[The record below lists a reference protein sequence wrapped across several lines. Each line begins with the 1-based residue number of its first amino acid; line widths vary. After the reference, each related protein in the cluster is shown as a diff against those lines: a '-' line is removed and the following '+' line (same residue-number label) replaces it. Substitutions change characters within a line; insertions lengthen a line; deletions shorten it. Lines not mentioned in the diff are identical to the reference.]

1 MRRFGAAAIGVAAGG
16 VAMVLAAAYFVAGH
30 DREAPVPRVVVE
42 EHQPDRRPRISR
54 DMTETMQNLQRL
66 TDQATPP
73 KLVGHPP
80 PEPHTVVSMP
90 APIGSAAPAALATP
104 RPVRPPRALPSPDPV
119 SAPPQAQ
126 GAGPA
131 SVAPGDRRMP
141 VSLVPYGR
149 KTDGRTVDARD
160 TAAFDALVGRPVVSP
175 GSSSSQPIAAA
186 PDALTQVA
194 QPPDPLQRPELSPED
209 LSNLTADQLNE
220 REHQRHRNAP
230 GSAQPILPLQ

>member
-30 DREAPVPRVVVE
+30 VRDAAEAPVPRVVVE

-73 KLVGHPP
+73 KLVGHLPP
-80 PEPHTVVSMP
+80 VVSMP
-90 APIGSAAPAALATP
+90 APIESAAPGALATP

-119 SAPPQAQ
+119 SAPPQGQ

-220 REHQRHRNAP
+220 REHQRHRNAA